1 MSLQTAR
8 QPSVPALLLAL
19 LLAPAAQA
27 ERPLWYECQ
36 GMTFGYVLR
45 QGDTIDFYNRWFNCP
60 RLRITGRFDS
70 EVTLGDGSMA
80 KQEVLTVD
88 NRGHEASCPYRVMAL
103 APIWFADPPAG
114 PPPMQSFEAYGS
126 LEERE
131 QEAKHPGTVGYF
143 SCASYSI
150 GTNGVPQLIRPE
162 GPHGRSIREQKMAIA
177 AAIKRGRYRGGA
189 TQRTESVGGVQHE
202 P

>member
-19 LLAPAAQA
+19 LLAPTAQA

-36 GMTFGYVLR
+36 GMAFGYVLR

-88 NRGHEASCPYRVMAL
+88 NRGHEASCPYQVMTL
-103 APIWFADPPAG
+103 TPDWIDEPISG
-114 PPPMQSFEAYGS
+114 PPTLYGFRAFGDMS
-126 LEERE
+126 QRE
-131 QEAKHPGTVGYF
+131 QHLRDPGSVSFF
-143 SCASYSI
+143 SCTAI
-150 GTNGVPQLIRPE
+150 QIDAHRRPQLIRPE
-162 GPHGRSIREQKMAIA
+162 GPHGRNVREQQRAIA
-177 AAIKRGRYRGGA
+177 AALPQARGARTGA
-189 TQRTESVGGVQHE
+189 PSGTRQQE
-202 P
+202 PS